1 MINGQYIPAL
11 ELLNVPG
18 NMIPRGLRN
27 FGGNERRTKDGR
39 IINTFG
45 QRNFVVKFDEE
56 QGRALEEQGW
66 DLFWFNRESEEDPL
80 QAGLTVPVNLS
91 TTTRDGRDRNPDTVI
106 VVTDVNKVRQDEKT
120 IGNLDGVTIVSAD
133 IRLTPRQK
141 IKKDGTIK
149 IAAYLNKMYVKIAN
163 DKFDAQ
169 YENLPWSDDAGMSM
183 QEYYQRRNSGH
194 LPDHLKG

>member
-11 ELLNVPG
+11 ELMNVPG

-39 IINTFG
+39 VMNSFG

-56 QGRALEEQGW
+56 QGRALEAQGW
-66 DLFWFNRESEEDPL
+66 DVFWFNRESEEEPL

-91 TTTRDGRDRNPDTVI
+91 RTTRDGRERNPDTVI

-120 IGNLDGVTIVSAD
+120 IGNLDSVTITSAD

-141 IKKDGTIK
+141 IKKDGTVR
-149 IAAYLNKMYVKIAN
+149 IAPYLNKMYVKIAN
-163 DKFDAQ
+163 DKFDMQ
-169 YENLPWSDDAGMSM
+169 YDDIPWG
-183 QEYYQRRNSGH
+183 E
-194 LPDHLKG
+194 